1 MAGTNHGLGREGF
14 KADINVT
21 PLVDVVLVLLI
32 IFMVVTPLLSRGKPV
47 QLPVALAA
55 DSGEDSQSA
64 IVLTVSADK
73 TLWLET
79 QRITAAELPSLLQAR
94 LAHEANARAR
104 DVLIK
109 ADASLSVRDLRPVL
123 ERLKKAGIK
132 QISFGVVEPHQAAR

>member
-32 IFMVVTPLLSRGKPV
+32 IFMVVTPMLSRGKAV
-47 QLPVALAA
+47 KLPIAVAA
-55 DSGEDSQSA
+55 DGGEASQST

-79 QRITAAELPSLLQAR
+79 KRIVPADLPGLLQAR
-94 LAHEANARAR
+94 MAEDPNMHARA
-104 DVLIK
+104 VLIK

-123 ERLKKAGIK
+123 DRLKKAGIK
-132 QISFGVVEPHQAAR
+132 QIAFGVVEPREAAR